1 MSANGGLIENK
12 KKQQQHEIKIP
23 CCLNTLEPG
32 DAWDGM
38 FYAATRYETLLTFYA
53 VATLTP
59 RRRHENL
66 KATRAKT

>member
-12 KKQQQHEIKIP
+12 KKKQQREIKIP

-38 FYAATRYETLLTFYA
+38 FYTATRYGTLLTFYA
-53 VATLTP
+53 VATLT
-59 RRRHENL
+59 RRWRENL